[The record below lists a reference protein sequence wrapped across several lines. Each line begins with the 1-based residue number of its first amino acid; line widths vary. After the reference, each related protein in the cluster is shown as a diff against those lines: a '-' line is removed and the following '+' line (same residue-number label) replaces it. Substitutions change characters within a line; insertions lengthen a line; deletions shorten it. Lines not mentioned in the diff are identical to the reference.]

1 MPLAEIQARVASA
14 CEAAGRNPADVRL
27 IAVSKVQPNER
38 VAAVLDQGHRI
49 FGENKVQE
57 AASKWPAFR

>member
-1 MPLAEIQARVASA
+1 MPLAEIQARVAAA
-14 CEAAGRNPADVRL
+14 CDAVGRKHSDVSL

-38 VAAVLDQGHRI
+38 VAAILNEGHRI

-57 AASKWPAFR
+57 AAAKWPDFR